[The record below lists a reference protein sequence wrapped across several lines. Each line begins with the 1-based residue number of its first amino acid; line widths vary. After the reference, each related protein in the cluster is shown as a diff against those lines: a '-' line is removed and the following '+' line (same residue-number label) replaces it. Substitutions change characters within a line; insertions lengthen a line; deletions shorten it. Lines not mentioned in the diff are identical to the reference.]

1 MKIKSLSFQRGFES
15 FLGRDYSYCYFAY
28 RLMVYVLVKDQVGIL
43 LCDDKI
49 IDLKILDV
57 KE

>member
-43 LCDDKI
+43 CVMIKLLI
-49 IDLKILDV
+49 
-57 KE
+57 